1 MSDRGREPVAVP
13 TGRSGSRLAG
23 VDNLKVLLVAGV
35 IVGHATMAWTGL
47 GTWVFTEPPVRQPL
61 LTVLTM
67 AELTGALF
75 GLAAF
80 FLVAGSFSPGSLARK
95 GPWRFVVDRT
105 VRLGVPLLFFS
116 LVLSPVVEYADPENA
131 GWTDGFPAF
140 VLHIWWP
147 PVPGPT
153 WFLAVLL
160 VFSVAYAALRAAR
173 PAPPGNGLPRG
184 RTLVLFGAAVA
195 VASYAVRWVVPLG
208 TEVAHLALGQA
219 PAWTA
224 GFALGVVGAER
235 GWVHHIPRALS
246 RRLFG
251 VAVAATAGCVL
262 VMGVLGATGGA
273 LDDIAG
279 GGSWPSL
286 VVAVLEGALVVA
298 VPLWLVEVFQR
309 RFDHQGRVARECA
322 RAAFAAFVV
331 HQVVLV
337 GLVLGSRWVPW
348 PPEAKLAAVAGL
360 GVALSFGIGALL
372 VRVPGVARVV

>member
-1 MSDRGREPVAVP
+1 MSGRGQEPAAAP

-35 IVGHATMAWTGL
+35 IVAHATMAWTGL
-47 GTWVFTEPPVRQPL
+47 PTWVFTEPPVREPL
-61 LTVLTM
+61 LTVLAM

-75 GLAAF
+75 GMAAF
-80 FLVAGSFSPGSLARK
+80 FLLAGSFSPGSLARK
-95 GPWRFVVDRT
+95 GPRRFVADRA
-105 VRLGVPLLFFS
+105 VRLGVPLLFYAV
-116 LVLSPVVEYADPENA
+116 VLSPVVEYADPDNA
-131 GWTDGFPAF
+131 GWTGGFPAF
-140 VLHIWWP
+140 VLHVWWP

-160 VFSVAYAALRAAR
+160 VFSVAYAALRAVR
-173 PAPPGNGLPRG
+173 PAPPVTGPPRG
-184 RTLVLFGAAVA
+184 RTLVLAGAAVA

-235 GWVHHIPRALS
+235 GWVHRIPRALS
-246 RRLFG
+246 RRLFR
-251 VAVAATAGCVL
+251 VAAVATAGCVL
-262 VMGVLGATGGA
+262 VMGVLGAAGGD

-279 GGSWPSL
+279 GGSRLSL
-286 VVAVLEGALVVA
+286 VVALLEGALVVA
-298 VPLWLVEVFQR
+298 VPLWLLEVFRR
-309 RFDHQGRVARECA
+309 RFAHRGRVARECA
-322 RAAFAAFVV
+322 RGAFAAFVV

-337 GLVLGSRWVPW
+337 GLVLGTRLVPW
-348 PPEAKLAAVAGL
+348 PPEAELAAVAGL
-360 GVALSFGIGALL
+360 GVVLSFGIGALL